1 MVNDQFALTGLPS
14 ASRAP
19 LLSEI
24 SNAWPA
30 ASGWSGVTDSWVD
43 FSFHVILP
51 ATSAPV
57 TVSVTRSALFVA
69 ERSIRWLNHIEML
82 AGSTSMALRRG
93 SVFVS
98 CALDWTMNEKLP
110 SPPRALPFE
119 VVRADHADRVARSRA
134 QAFAWSEDEAPALPR
149 QRPIDLRG

>member
-1 MVNDQFALTGLPS
+1 MTVRVETVVREAAAAMSEAFVVNDQLALTAFPS

-19 LLSEI
+19 LLSET

-30 ASGWSGVTDSWVD
+30 ARGWSGVTDSWVD

-57 TVSVTRSALFVA
+57 TVSVMRSALFVA
-69 ERSIRWLNHIEML
+69 ERSILWLNHIEML
-82 AGSTSMALRRG
+82 AGSTSFALRRG

-98 CALDWTMNEKLP
+98 CALDCTMNEKLP
-110 SPPRALPFE
+110 SPPRALPS
-119 VVRADHADRVARSRA
+119 RSC
-134 QAFAWSEDEAPALPR
+134 APITL
-149 QRPIDLRG
+149 IV